1 MVSKED
7 LTFETNEYAW
17 SFEKFETMRSFA
29 ENIGPGKIISN
40 NVDKDQSDL
49 LIEIV
54 ELKKNKIKIF

>member
-1 MVSKED
+1 
-7 LTFETNEYAW
+7 
-17 SFEKFETMRSFA
+17 MRSFA
-29 ENIGPGKIISN
+29 KNIGPVKIISN